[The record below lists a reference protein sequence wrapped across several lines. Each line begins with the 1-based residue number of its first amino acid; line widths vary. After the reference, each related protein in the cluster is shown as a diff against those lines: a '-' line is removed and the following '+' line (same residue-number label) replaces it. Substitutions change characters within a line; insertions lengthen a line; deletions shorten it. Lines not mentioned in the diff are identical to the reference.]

1 MSASTDPIE
10 LNKSLLIPGALDPDV
25 CQNFSAL
32 HVPGLEGTELP
43 DPKSVVDQ
51 ITMQSGDLMQLGY
64 LMHCSHDGAF
74 LNRLQQFCLK
84 ARIKGCLNKSCVDLR
99 RTVSPTVNCRWQA
112 FREWIIE
119 IAACHST
126 SNDQSRTTFTRL
138 EVVAEALF
146 SFSKGFLKQMAEEP
160 LTEIK
165 SEVCELLNWLAHVI
179 PTKSEFVIESH
190 ISNESVMNALE
201 TARGL
206 GICENRFWNLTV
218 GNGSEKCI
226 PALVQLAAGAKSD
239 YSFDSRYKHLNHH
252 GCSAEFC
259 YFSDIDSTN
268 VEQLHKCPDKNCQGL
283 KFPLRDLE
291 GEFWGNTWW
300 LDDNK
305 TEPYLA
311 WKRDRGRYGD
321 YVAISHV
328 WSDGTG
334 AGVQAAGSVNRCL
347 FDYFKKAAKDLG
359 CEAIWWDTISIPR
372 EPKARRKAIG
382 KINDNFRAAK
392 CTLVHDEYLV
402 NFPWAED
409 GTPCLALVL
418 SPWFTRAW
426 TALEL
431 FSSEDVWVIFKGP
444 KAENKQVIKNLKT
457 DILAKGRISC
467 SRGHF
472 IASALIESLCNW
484 RFEQIS
490 SIIGVLRTRYTSKPR
505 DMVIIAG
512 LLAGQ
517 QPSVDTPI
525 YDIPAEITRNIVL
538 EMQMIESSLL
548 FHGHVTMT
556 QKGGFSWCPF
566 SLLSGPD
573 LHSYGPRRADALV
586 DKNGAVVAQ
595 FRFRILQPED
605 HCKLRPYSFHRSV
618 DCKILA
624 ALGESK
630 ILLLLWQED
639 AESSRALL
647 VQPLRISTLDFGW
660 AALDAV
666 DSRYGG
672 TVNTDLKPDGRSK
685 LFIRLGHV
693 DNDSDITAEQ
703 ILDKSFKRWG
713 LKITNPKIFQPLSK
727 DHQFLIMQITRQ
739 EEELID
745 EPIDESTR
753 ELLDKYP
760 SILSKS
766 SDESGDS
773 HQLPGGEEGDVY
785 GIKKLRP
792 KWEHTSARLQELLD
806 RTTHQEDDMFSI
818 EKLQQMS
825 KESPAKLQD
834 LLDSISDL

>member
-1 MSASTDPIE
+1 MSASTELID

-25 CQNFSAL
+25 CQNFSL
-32 HVPGLEGTELP
+32 LYEVRPKGTELH
-43 DPKSVVDQ
+43 DFESISNQ
-51 ITMQSGDLMQLGY
+51 ITMHLGDLMLSS
-64 LMHCSHDGAF
+64 CDGTF
-74 LNRLQQFCLK
+74 LNRLQQFCLR
-84 ARIKGCLNKSCVDLR
+84 ARIKRCSNKLCVDLR
-99 RTVSPTVNCRWQA
+99 RTVSPTVDSRWQA

-126 SNDQSRTTFTRL
+126 SNDESERIATR
-138 EVVAEALF
+138 VYGVAFALY
-146 SFSKGFLKQMAEEP
+146 SFSKGILRQTAEEP

-165 SEVCELLNWLAHVI
+165 FEVCELLNWLAHVI
-179 PTKSEFVIESH
+179 PAKPEFVIESH
-190 ISNESVMNALE
+190 ISNESVMKALE

-226 PALVQLAAGAKSD
+226 PVLMQLATGAKSD
-239 YSFDSRYKHLNHH
+239 YSFDSRYEHPNHH

-268 VEQLHKCPDKNCQGL
+268 VEQLHKCSEKNCQVL
-283 KFPLRDLE
+283 KFPLKNLE
-291 GEFWGNTWW
+291 GEFSYNTWW
-300 LDDNK
+300 LDDNS

-311 WKRDRGRYGD
+311 GESRGCNGE

-334 AGVQAAGSVNRCL
+334 AGVQDAGSVNHCL
-347 FDYFKKAAKDLG
+347 FNYFKKAVKDLK

-372 EPKARRKAIG
+372 ERKARRKAIG
-382 KINDNFRAAK
+382 KINDDFRWAK

-431 FSSEDVWVIFKGP
+431 FSSNEVWVIFKGP
-444 KAENKQVIKNLKT
+444 KAENKQVIKNLKS
-457 DILAKGRISC
+457 DILAKDRISC

-538 EMQMIESSLL
+538 EVQMIESSLL

-566 SLLSGPD
+566 SLLSGPE

-586 DKNGAVVAQ
+586 DKNGAAVAP

-624 ALGESK
+624 VLEEAK
-630 ILLLLWQED
+630 ILLLLWPED

-647 VQPLRISTLDFGW
+647 VQPLRVSTLDFGW
-660 AALDAV
+660 FAFDAV

-672 TVNTDLKPDGRSK
+672 TVDTDLKPDGRKK

-693 DNDSDITAEQ
+693 DNDSDITAKQ
-703 ILDKSFKRWG
+703 ILDKSFKGSG
-713 LKITNPKIFQPLSK
+713 LEITNPIQVTKPLRK
-727 DHQFLIMQITRQ
+727 DYQFFWSRM
-739 EEELID
+739 EDNELVD
-745 EPIDESTR
+745 DPFPSVCV
-753 ELLDKYP
+753 EL
-760 SILSKS
+760 
-766 SDESGDS
+766 E
-773 HQLPGGEEGDVY
+773 
-785 GIKKLRP
+785 
-792 KWEHTSARLQELLD
+792 
-806 RTTHQEDDMFSI
+806 
-818 EKLQQMS
+818 
-825 KESPAKLQD
+825 
-834 LLDSISDL
+834 